1 MAFCIGCGEF
11 NKKYFFILF
20 AVLSKLISQ
29 LALGLNYSIYEG
41 IKIFDIDLSPIT
53 YFTSSFLFSLII
65 GIIGMVTIHQIMKK
79 SENSITK
86 KRNGKLKYNYI
97 YNNKNSC
104 FSCKNIRIQI
114 LLGIIFFF
122 TELYDQ
128 LFYSNNYEG
137 LDYWMF
143 EIIFLN
149 IFMSKYLNFNIL
161 LHQKV
166 SLYLCVISS
175 LILKLISNFL
185 DSHSFEDSG
194 KIVNVY
200 NYIYIK
206 YNKYWIS
213 IPIIMIS
220 FIIMLIIR
228 AYGNTK
234 LKYSM
239 DILFLSPYRILMT
252 YGLIGLIFCIIYII
266 LSILID
272 FKYLGYINECVKKNN
287 CVLTFTS
294 SIIYG
299 IFNSL
304 KILFDILIIMNLSP
318 FHMLVKYKTY
328 YLLIQLILFCYN
340 QTIKYKTFYFVELS
354 SDIICFFGFLIFLE
368 LIEIRFKGLNHDLRI
383 NIIERGESEFLETS
397 NSERACKL

>member
-206 YNKYWIS
+206 YNEYWS
-213 IPIIMIS
+213 
-220 FIIMLIIR
+220 
-228 AYGNTK
+228 
-234 LKYSM
+234 
-239 DILFLSPYRILMT
+239 LFL
-252 YGLIGLIFCIIYII
+252 
-266 LSILID
+266 
-272 FKYLGYINECVKKNN
+272 
-287 CVLTFTS
+287 
-294 SIIYG
+294 
-299 IFNSL
+299 
-304 KILFDILIIMNLSP
+304 
-318 FHMLVKYKTY
+318 
-328 YLLIQLILFCYN
+328 
-340 QTIKYKTFYFVELS
+340 
-354 SDIICFFGFLIFLE
+354 
-368 LIEIRFKGLNHDLRI
+368 
-383 NIIERGESEFLETS
+383 
-397 NSERACKL
+397 

>member
-20 AVLSKLISQ
+20 AILSKLISQ
-29 LALGLNYSIYEG
+29 LSLGLNYSIYEG
-41 IKIFDIDLSPIT
+41 IKIFDIDLSPII

-65 GIIGMVTIHQIMKK
+65 GIIGMITIHQIMKK

-86 KRNGKLKYNYI
+86 KRSSNSKYNYI
-97 YNNKNSC
+97 YNNKNFC

-206 YNKYWIS
+206 YNEYWS
-213 IPIIMIS
+213 
-220 FIIMLIIR
+220 
-228 AYGNTK
+228 
-234 LKYSM
+234 
-239 DILFLSPYRILMT
+239 LFL
-252 YGLIGLIFCIIYII
+252 
-266 LSILID
+266 
-272 FKYLGYINECVKKNN
+272 
-287 CVLTFTS
+287 
-294 SIIYG
+294 
-299 IFNSL
+299 
-304 KILFDILIIMNLSP
+304 
-318 FHMLVKYKTY
+318 
-328 YLLIQLILFCYN
+328 
-340 QTIKYKTFYFVELS
+340 
-354 SDIICFFGFLIFLE
+354 
-368 LIEIRFKGLNHDLRI
+368 
-383 NIIERGESEFLETS
+383 
-397 NSERACKL
+397 